1 MLPLWLAELRD
12 EWDVIRFSTF
22 TNYCWEDLVAAPPAP
37 KIFRARMRRLG
48 RPTCDGVNESWPGIR
63 NDRVAWGGSEFNTYL
78 GTHANLLTREGA
90 KNVLASMLGCGVR
103 AMDYCGY
110 PESMPNQRVISGPD
124 PEYIGGRLYR
134 SYAIPTHTVL
144 IQGDL
149 DSDIGP

>member
-1 MLPLWLAELRD
+1 MRGGLAASR
-12 EWDVIRFSTF
+12 RG
-22 TNYCWEDLVAAPPAP
+22 AAA
-37 KIFRARMRRLG
+37 
-48 RPTCDGVNESWPGIR
+48 TCLAALCASASALSPHPEAASH
-63 NDRVAWGGSEFNTYL
+63 L

-110 PESMPNQRVISGPD
+110 PESMPNQRVITGPD
-124 PEYIGGRLYR
+124 PEYRNSGGRLFR